1 MLTKNSKKEI
11 FFKETLKLIHEKG
24 FKATTMRDIAKQM
37 NFEVANIYNYIDS
50 KEALLENYVLG
61 ITEEFTTYMNNII
74 DSSFS
79 PKDKLKMVI
88 SKHVQFTFEKP
99 YQLSLMANEWRNLK
113 EPALSDYTSKRN
125 NYLTKLSLIIE
136 EGIEKGEFRPMNV
149 EIATN
154 SIVSSL
160 RWSYNK
166 YVDNTKTPIN
176 PIELEKQIMD
186 FVFLG
191 VCTDK

>member
-11 FFKETLKLIHEKG
+11 FFKETLKLIHKKR
-24 FKATTMRDIAKQM
+24 FKATTMRDIAQQM

-136 EGIEKGEFRPMNV
+136 EGIEKGEFRSMNV

-186 FVFLG
+186 FVFMG
-191 VCTDK
+191 VKAD

>member
-11 FFKETLKLIHEKG
+11 FFKETLKLIHKKG

-61 ITEEFTTYMNNII
+61 ITEEFTSYMNNII

-186 FVFLG
+186 FVFMG
-191 VCTDK
+191 VKAD